1 MLTKKYLSK
10 VSLACLTEWD
20 KNYRSITPAAL
31 SHLKNKIQE
40 IGIFKPLLAISGAKP
55 GTYQIIGGNQRLRAY
70 RELGF
75 ESADL
80 IFFPD
85 LTDKKLIAKIA
96 LADNQSDGYTD
107 PEKLLALCEDA
118 ALSLDD
124 LTDFQLSDEDFS
136 LADIFP
142 QEDISPKYDEETPAL
157 TDTPAF
163 TQPGDIF
170 LLGGSHRLIC
180 GDSTDEE
187 TLKRLMREEQAD
199 LLLTDP
205 PYNIDYEGAHGK
217 KIANDKMSPTDFAA
231 FLQVSMKNAS
241 RFLRQGASFYVWYAD
256 KESISF
262 RQACE
267 WAGLSIRQGLV
278 WVKNHFVLGRQ
289 DYQWRHEPCLY
300 GWKDGSPHFFIDDRT
315 QSTVLEFDKPTKSTE
330 HPTMKPVALF
340 AMQIKNSTQEGDLVL
355 DTFAGSGT
363 SLIACEL
370 TGRKARLAELDP
382 LYCDVIVKRF
392 LALENVPAVEVLRN
406 GKRRTVTLAAF
417 GGSYA

>member
-10 VSLACLTEWD
+10 VSLACLTEWN

-40 IGIFKPLLAISGAKP
+40 IGIFKPLLAISGTKP

-70 RELGF
+70 RELGV

-118 ALSLDD
+118 ALSLDE
-124 LTDFQLSDEDFS
+124 LTDFQLSDENLS

-142 QEDISPKYDEETPAL
+142 QEDISSKYDEETPAL

-163 TQPGDIF
+163 TRPGDIF
-170 LLGGSHRLIC
+170 LLGGGHRLIC

-187 TLKRLMREEQAD
+187 TLKQLMREERAD

-205 PYNIDYEGAHGK
+205 PYNVDYEGAHGE

-231 FLQVSMKNAS
+231 FLQMSMKNAS
-241 RFLRQGASFYVWYAD
+241 HFLRQGAAFYVWYAD
-256 KESISF
+256 KEAISF

-392 LALENVPAVEVLRN
+392 LALENVPAVEVLRD
-406 GKRRTVTLAAF
+406 GKRRTVTLADF